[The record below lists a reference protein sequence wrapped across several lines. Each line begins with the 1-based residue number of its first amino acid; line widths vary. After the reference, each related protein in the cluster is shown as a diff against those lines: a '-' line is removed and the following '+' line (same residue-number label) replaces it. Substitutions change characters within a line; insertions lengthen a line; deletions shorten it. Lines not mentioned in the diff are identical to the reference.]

1 MGPGRGHP
9 VTRFLALDKC
19 LPGRDFLQVVEL
31 EARGPLEFEYD
42 PEWLAIMRSTND
54 TINLRHQH
62 RPLPGMGGMR
72 SGPKAS
78 DKQFVEQ
85 LLEQRGSQAIP
96 HNFQPTVPAYNP
108 TAQGPKAKGRMP
120 TQSIRNPQTV
130 ELLDMLQLPY
140 NLDHSEAAAA
150 YAQGSSSGGGRGR
163 GAGRGGGRSSFMGGH
178 SMLPQLQDG
187 PPPPPPPASANP
199 EEIDLGSSDAEVE
212 ASGPPPPVASNP
224 EEIDIGSDIDAAD
237 EHGRSREQEDPI
249 FQPINL

>member
-1 MGPGRGHP
+1 MSKLATTPSSAQRCAL
-9 VTRFLALDKC
+9 FL
-19 LPGRDFLQVVEL
+19 
-31 EARGPLEFEYD
+31 
-42 PEWLAIMRSTND
+42 LA
-54 TINLRHQH
+54 
-62 RPLPGMGGMR
+62 
-72 SGPKAS
+72 
-78 DKQFVEQ
+78 
-85 LLEQRGSQAIP
+85 
-96 HNFQPTVPAYNP
+96 
-108 TAQGPKAKGRMP
+108 AQM
-120 TQSIRNPQTV
+120 QTV